1 MLSIARPIF
10 LLLTLTM
17 LLVSPSL
24 AKAVDSKLSAFV
36 PEDAVAVI
44 QVGDPVK
51 LNEKI
56 DKLLSGMDV
65 PKPDTTLTALMAESG
80 FGSRSNDMV
89 DANMGFM
96 VVVTM
101 EQPQKAGFGAMP
113 SPKFTFLFHSNK
125 ELKEAPKSRRGS
137 IKSVELIDGVLIASE
152 SADWKRPESESPL
165 LGMLMPGDASAVLN
179 FQKVWSS
186 VGPMA
191 EMVTGMMISM
201 NDQKQ
206 GKTDRQGPP
215 LAPLWSTLKDIKT
228 IQLAARIDGDDLDVM
243 SRIDTVEPVTDKPD
257 GSGIRLLAS
266 HLKNGALMMAVDLR
280 TINWIIEVATDLMDL
295 MIASGAVDQDTS
307 TLIQATKSYIE
318 GSLLIDR
325 TGAAMMVDTTASTP
339 RSVAIQGTSNVAE
352 YMKIQKAGMEAVSK
366 YPEFMSMDP
375 IKDLPNAWTMKLG
388 PIGKK
393 FMGTKSDEMA
403 FRMEAVNDSMV
414 AQINGPLDWNPVSSE
429 RSNHITSMFES
440 NMENPPAVAMFINVT
455 SVLKAA
461 AKRRDEMKM
470 WNSNDL
476 DAKPVHI
483 AMTMTPRDQHW
494 DMQANVNLKNM
505 LAVVAAPFLA
515 GMEAAREVAR
525 EQKEQ
530 RKSAQDKSS
539 GGADRK

>member
-1 MLSIARPIF
+1 MPSIARPLCI
-10 LLLTLTM
+10 LLTM
-17 LLVSPSL
+17 SVLLMIPSL
-24 AKAVDSKLSAFV
+24 AKAVDSKLSTFV
-36 PEDAVAVI
+36 PEDAVMVI
-44 QVGDPVK
+44 QVGDPLK
-51 LNEKI
+51 LNQKVE
-56 DKLLSGMDV
+56 KLLSGLDV
-65 PKPDTTLTALMAESG
+65 PKPDMTITELVAESNL
-80 FGSRSNDMV
+80 GSRGKDLV
-89 DANMGFM
+89 DTDMGFM
-96 VVVTM
+96 VAVSM
-101 EQPQKAGFGAMP
+101 EQPEKAGFGAMP
-113 SPKFTFLFHSNK
+113 SPKLTLLFHARK
-125 ELKEAPKSRRGS
+125 GLEKAPEGRRGS
-137 IKSVELIDGVLIASE
+137 IKSLKLIDGVLIASE
-152 SADWKRPESESPL
+152 STDWKRPESESPL
-165 LGMLMPGDASAVLN
+165 LGMLMSGDASAVLN

-201 NDQKQ
+201 HDQKQ
-206 GKTDRQGPP
+206 GKTARQGPA

-243 SRIDTVEPVTDKPD
+243 SRIDTVEPVTNKPD

-266 HLKNGALMMAVDLR
+266 HLKNGSIMMAVDLR

-307 TLIQATKSYIE
+307 ALIQATKSYIE

-325 TGAAMMVDTTASTP
+325 TGAAMMVDTTVSTP
-339 RSVAIQGTSNVAE
+339 RSVVIQGTSNVAE
-352 YMKIQKAGMEAVSK
+352 YMKIQTAGMEAVSK

-393 FMGTKSDEMA
+393 FMGTTSDEMV

-429 RSNHITSMFES
+429 RSNQITSMFES
-440 NMENPPAVAMFINVT
+440 NMENPPAMAMFINVS

-476 DAKPVHI
+476 DEKPVHI
-483 AMTMTPRDQHW
+483 AMTMTPQDQHW
-494 DMQANVNLKNM
+494 NMQANVNLKNM
-505 LAVVAAPFLA
+505 FAVVAAPFLA

-539 GGADRK
+539 GGTDRK